1 MLHLKNIEVDT
12 KVNDNLVGDSS
23 NNYSIEA
30 HHKASV
36 VLTKMSKS
44 SYLP

>member
-30 HHKASV
+30 DHKASV